1 MQKVSAQVRV
11 LASLRIGLQHFAW
24 YIAKFSPINLKGYF
38 FPVLNNWWG
47 GYVFILFTMI
57 SAFFFVMVTLFIPE
71 TKDLEV
77 DEVWGSRRD

>member
-1 MQKVSAQVRV
+1 MWYVSKCDLIDA
-11 LASLRIGLQHFAW
+11 
-24 YIAKFSPINLKGYF
+24 KGYF
-38 FPVLNNWWG
+38 FPILNDWWG
-47 GYVFILFTMI
+47 GYVFMLFAAI